1 MGSLQQHKEST
12 LICEE
17 GISML
22 EAQNT
27 LYVPQTTRTKNV
39 VTGNQIATRLRMYY
53 TNCHHTNHNVET

>member
-22 EAQNT
+22 EKQNT
-27 LYVPQTTRTKNV
+27 IYVPQTTITRALLQETK
-39 VTGNQIATRLRMYY
+39 
-53 TNCHHTNHNVET
+53 